1 MQQISRTF
9 VPRTSISIGRT
20 SHLVPR
26 TSINIGRT
34 SYLVPRTSIKHLLT
48 LCLLLTVCSRLM
60 ADDLT
65 QYVDPRIGSE
75 GLGRVFVG
83 PATPF
88 GMVRPGPDCTCR
100 PNSGWLPMPEVVTG
114 FAQTHVSGTGGGPK
128 YGNILIQPYLGELG
142 GRNHEQRRIAE
153 EMSCGYYSAT
163 FESGLRTE
171 ITTSDRCSFYR
182 IGAPLSSPQEGE
194 APDGQAHRQGSAES
208 SPFWGDGR
216 GACLMIDCG
225 FFLGENPIP
234 NAREAQQFVGSEV
247 EIVSQNEV
255 RGFTRI
261 RGGWNNGRAYTVYFC
276 LVSDTP
282 FADTL
287 TWSDPDGKTGAWVR
301 FGTSPA
307 RSDLQSDCSS
317 VGDLQSP
324 SFSPINLRVG
334 ISFISSLQAKRNI
347 PDRSFDEQLAT
358 TRSQWNELLGRIR
371 IEGTIQQKR
380 MFYTAL
386 YHTMLMPSD
395 RTGENPSWN
404 DGNLAPRTSYLAP
417 RNNDSHLAPPYY
429 DDFYALWDTYR
440 TSMPLITLIDPDR
453 QRDIV
458 NALIN
463 IGQHDGYMPDARSG
477 NSNGRTQGGSHAEV
491 VIADAFA
498 KGLTGIDY
506 EEALRLM
513 LKDADVPPGGN
524 EEQEGRGG
532 LMAYNSLGYVP
543 YGIDRA
549 GTRTVEYAFDDW
561 CIAQV
566 AKGLGHEQLYQR
578 FMQQSE
584 NWKNLWRDDY
594 EWEGIRGFIMPRSAT
609 GEWLDSVPMRGNEYR
624 GYGGTEVRGCEKT
637 SVTSDIGNLAPS
649 YPRTSVPSKYAPLFR
664 YTPIIREGPWYV
676 PWWGTFFYEATSQEY
691 SLSIPHDVAGLIE
704 KCGGREAFRQ
714 RLDTFFER
722 GYYNVANEPSFLTPC
737 LYHWIDRPDLTSE
750 RVHDIV
756 HKHFNDS
763 PTGIPGNDDSGA
775 MSSWLAFHMM
785 GLYPL
790 AGEARYLLH
799 EPMLPAY
806 TLGRL
811 HVVAKKLKAKKDFT
825 EGILLNGRPLG
836 RAWITHEELMNG
848 GELVLPITSVS
859 SLNHKGT
866 LGENQRSAPT
876 GKANSFVE
884 GEGGNLVPRT
894 SHHAPRNNDS
904 NLSPLIP
911 DRWSPT
917 RSLSSLL
924 SPRNNISYTLH
935 RQYRT
940 WPLSFSWQGD
950 TLRVGCKDTYYYIA
964 RTHVEQ
970 ADHFCWQQPLDGQ
983 SYVVDGT
990 FAFISNRA
998 LAELKKNG
1006 AFTYD
1011 DILWQRIDDSADDS
1025 IIHVKAPA
1033 TGTEMWI
1040 DAESPLPLV
1049 LELRNNPFGI
1059 EWRIKE

>member
-1 MQQISRTF
+1 MQQTSCTF
-9 VPRTSISIGRT
+9 APRTSINIGRT

-26 TSINIGRT
+26 TSIR
-34 SYLVPRTSIKHLLT
+34 YLLT

-60 ADDLT
+60 ADDFT

-182 IGAPLSSPQEGE
+182 IE
-194 APDGQAHRQGSAES
+194 APRS
-208 SPFWGDGR
+208 SSQE
-216 GACLMIDCG
+216 ATCLMIDCG

-301 FGTSPA
+301 FGTSPNP
-307 RSDLQSDCSS
+307 SKGGELGMTQCQDSS
-317 VGDLQSP
+317 VV
-324 SFSPINLRVG
+324 NLRVG

-358 TRSQWNELLGRIR
+358 TRSQWNDLLGRIK

-404 DGNLAPRTSYLAP
+404 DGNFAPRTSYLAP
-417 RNNDSHLAPPYY
+417 RNNDSRIAPPYY

-491 VIADAFA
+491 VIADAFV

-506 EEALRLM
+506 EEALQLM

-624 GYGGTEVRGCEKT
+624 GYEGTEVRGYENT

-649 YPRTSVPSKYAPLFR
+649 YPRTSVPSKYAPLFH

-704 KCGGREAFRQ
+704 KCGGREAFRR

-750 RVHDIV
+750 RVHDII
-756 HKHFNDS
+756 HKHFDDS

-811 HVVAKKLKAKKDFT
+811 HVVAKKQKAKKDFT
-825 EGILLNGRPLG
+825 EGILLNGQPLG
-836 RAWITHEELMNG
+836 RAWLTHEELMNG
-848 GELVLPITSVS
+848 GELVLPYTSNGGLTPNS
-859 SLNHKGT
+859 SPKEEGSGHLSGKKAKDGSMSPPSSS
-866 LGENQRSAPT
+866 RYSA
-876 GKANSFVE
+876 NEILHSSFFI
-884 GEGGNLVPRT
+884 LH
-894 SHHAPRNNDS
+894 SF
-904 NLSPLIP
+904 
-911 DRWSPT
+911 
-917 RSLSSLL
+917 
-924 SPRNNISYTLH
+924 ISYTLH

-964 RTHVEQ
+964 RTHAEQ

-983 SYVVDGT
+983 SFVVDGT
-990 FAFISNRA
+990 FAFVSLKA
-998 LAELKKNG
+998 LAELKENG
-1006 AFTYD
+1006 SFVYD
-1011 DILWQRIDDSADDS
+1011 GIFWQRISDNADID

-1049 LELRNNPFGI
+1049 IELRNNPFGI
-1059 EWRIKE
+1059 EWRIKTPPSLPKGEE

>member
-1 MQQISRTF
+1 MQQTSCTF
-9 VPRTSISIGRT
+9 APRTSINIGRT

-26 TSINIGRT
+26 TSIR
-34 SYLVPRTSIKHLLT
+34 YLLT

-60 ADDLT
+60 ADDFT

-182 IGAPLSSPQEGE
+182 IE
-194 APDGQAHRQGSAES
+194 APRS
-208 SPFWGDGR
+208 SSQE
-216 GACLMIDCG
+216 ATCLMIDCG

-301 FGTSPA
+301 FGTSPNP
-307 RSDLQSDCSS
+307 SKGGELGMTQCQDSS
-317 VGDLQSP
+317 VV
-324 SFSPINLRVG
+324 NLRVG

-358 TRSQWNELLGRIR
+358 TRSQWNDLLGRIK

-404 DGNLAPRTSYLAP
+404 DGNFAPRTSYLAP
-417 RNNDSHLAPPYY
+417 RNNDSRIAPPYY

-491 VIADAFA
+491 VIADAFV

-624 GYGGTEVRGCEKT
+624 GYEGTEVRGYENT

-704 KCGGREAFRQ
+704 KCGGREAFRR

-750 RVHDIV
+750 RVHDII
-756 HKHFNDS
+756 HKHFDDS

-806 TLGRL
+806 TLGQL
-811 HVVAKKLKAKKDFT
+811 HVVAKKQKAKKDFT
-825 EGILLNGRPLG
+825 EGILLNGQPLG
-836 RAWITHEELMNG
+836 RAWLTHEELMNG
-848 GELVLPITSVS
+848 GELVLPYTS
-859 SLNHKGT
+859 
-866 LGENQRSAPT
+866 
-876 GKANSFVE
+876 
-884 GEGGNLVPRT
+884 GNLVPRT
-894 SHHAPRNNDS
+894 SHHAPRKNDS
-904 NLSPLIP
+904 NLAP
-911 DRWSPT
+911 
-917 RSLSSLL
+917 RSLL
-924 SPRNNISYTLH
+924 PEATISYTLH

-964 RTHVEQ
+964 RTHAEQ

-983 SYVVDGT
+983 AFVVDGT

-1033 TGTEMWI
+1033 TGAEMWI
-1040 DAESPLPLV
+1040 DGTAPLPLV
-1049 LELRNNPFGI
+1049 IELRNNPFGI
-1059 EWRIKE
+1059 DWRINTPPSLPKGEE

>member
-1 MQQISRTF
+1 M
-9 VPRTSISIGRT
+9 
-20 SHLVPR
+20 
-26 TSINIGRT
+26 
-34 SYLVPRTSIKHLLT
+34 
-48 LCLLLTVCSRLM
+48 
-60 ADDLT
+60 T
-65 QYVDPRIGSE
+65 QCQD
-75 GLGRVFVG
+75 
-83 PATPF
+83 
-88 GMVRPGPDCTCR
+88 
-100 PNSGWLPMPEVVTG
+100 
-114 FAQTHVSGTGGGPK
+114 
-128 YGNILIQPYLGELG
+128 
-142 GRNHEQRRIAE
+142 
-153 EMSCGYYSAT
+153 
-163 FESGLRTE
+163 
-171 ITTSDRCSFYR
+171 
-182 IGAPLSSPQEGE
+182 
-194 APDGQAHRQGSAES
+194 
-208 SPFWGDGR
+208 
-216 GACLMIDCG
+216 
-225 FFLGENPIP
+225 
-234 NAREAQQFVGSEV
+234 
-247 EIVSQNEV
+247 
-255 RGFTRI
+255 
-261 RGGWNNGRAYTVYFC
+261 
-276 LVSDTP
+276 
-282 FADTL
+282 
-287 TWSDPDGKTGAWVR
+287 
-301 FGTSPA
+301 
-307 RSDLQSDCSS
+307 SS
-317 VGDLQSP
+317 VV
-324 SFSPINLRVG
+324 NLRVG

-358 TRSQWNELLGRIR
+358 TRSQWNDLLGRIR

-404 DGNLAPRTSYLAP
+404 DGNLTPRTSYLAP
-417 RNNDSHLAPPYY
+417 RNNDSRIAPPYY

-624 GYGGTEVRGCEKT
+624 GYGGTEV
-637 SVTSDIGNLAPS
+637 
-649 YPRTSVPSKYAPLFR
+649 PSKYAPLFR

-704 KCGGREAFRQ
+704 KCGGREAFRR

-750 RVHDIV
+750 RVHDIINT
-756 HKHFNDS
+756 HFDDS

-785 GLYPL
+785 GLYHL

-811 HVVAKKLKAKKDFT
+811 HVVAKKQKAKKDFT

-836 RAWITHEELMNG
+836 RAWLTHEELMNG
-848 GELVLPITSVS
+848 GELVLPYTS
-859 SLNHKGT
+859 
-866 LGENQRSAPT
+866 
-876 GKANSFVE
+876 
-884 GEGGNLVPRT
+884 GNLVPRT
-894 SHHAPRNNDS
+894 SHHAPRKNDS
-904 NLSPLIP
+904 NLAP
-911 DRWSPT
+911 
-917 RSLSSLL
+917 RSLL
-924 SPRNNISYTLH
+924 PEATISYTLH

-964 RTHVEQ
+964 RTHAEQ

-983 SYVVDGT
+983 SFVVDGT

-1033 TGTEMWI
+1033 TGAEMWI
-1040 DAESPLPLV
+1040 DGTAPLPLV
-1049 LELRNNPFGI
+1049 IELRNNPFGI
-1059 EWRIKE
+1059 DWRINTPPSLPKGEE

>member
-9 VPRTSISIGRT
+9 VPSMSIGRTSHLVPRTSISIGRT

-26 TSINIGRT
+26 TSIR
-34 SYLVPRTSIKHLLT
+34 YLLT

-60 ADDLT
+60 ADDFT

-301 FGTSPA
+301 FGTSPNP
-307 RSDLQSDCSS
+307 SKGGELGMTQCQDSS
-317 VGDLQSP
+317 VV
-324 SFSPINLRVG
+324 NLRVG

-404 DGNLAPRTSYLAP
+404 DGNFAPRTSYLAP
-417 RNNDSHLAPPYY
+417 RNNDSRIAPPYY

-566 AKGLGHEQLYQR
+566 AKGLGQEQLYQR

-624 GYGGTEVRGCEKT
+624 GYGGTE
-637 SVTSDIGNLAPS
+637 
-649 YPRTSVPSKYAPLFR
+649 VPSKYAPLFR

-750 RVHDIV
+750 RVHDII
-756 HKHFNDS
+756 HKHFDDS

-848 GELVLPITSVS
+848 GELVLPFTS
-859 SLNHKGT
+859 G
-866 LGENQRSAPT
+866 
-876 GKANSFVE
+876 
-884 GEGGNLVPRT
+884 
-894 SHHAPRNNDS
+894 
-904 NLSPLIP
+904 NLSP
-911 DRWSPT
+911 
-917 RSLSSLL
+917 LSSLL
-924 SPRNNISYTLH
+924 SPRKNDSNLAPRSLLPEATISYTLH

-950 TLRVGCKDTYYYIA
+950 TLRVACKDTYYYIA
-964 RTHVEQ
+964 RTHAEQ

-983 SYVVDGT
+983 SFVVDGT

-1011 DILWQRIDDSADDS
+1011 GILWQRIDDSADDS

-1059 EWRIKE
+1059 DWRVKTPPSLPKGEE